1 MAWTPGILLDYAMA
15 MRALQ
20 DPPASGLLALARLP
34 LRAWRRPLIAVTL
47 AAVIAAAAMFGV
59 TYGLS
64 APLIALDLA
73 ARGFGEVAI
82 GLNAAMHAV
91 GVLLVVPVLPRLAAR
106 FGQRTVIVAALLASA
121 GLLAV
126 FPLVALTLLWFPLR
140 AALGAA
146 SELLFTLTE
155 TWANELSPEAARGR
169 VMATYTAALS
179 LGFAAGPAILAAVGS
194 GDRAYL
200 AGAALALAAIL
211 PLLWP
216 TPPRA
221 RAGRGAADDAAALS
235 AAGAAGDRGDLAQ
248 CRGRDVG
255 PVLHHALRHQ
265 DGLERDRRHA
275 PDHDADGGRHRPA
288 AADRLACRPAP

>member
-34 LRAWRRPLIAVTL
+34 LRAWRRPLIALTL
-47 AAVIAAAAMFGV
+47 AAVIAAAAIFGV

-73 ARGFGEVAI
+73 ARGFGEVTI

-91 GVLLVVPVLPRLAAR
+91 GVLLVAPVLPRLAAR
-106 FGQRTVIVAALLASA
+106 FGQRTAHRGGAAGERRPARL
-121 GLLAV
+121 

-140 AALGAA
+140 AGLGAA

-155 TWANELSPEAARGR
+155 TWSNELSPEVGARARHGHLHGGP
-169 VMATYTAALS
+169 V
-179 LGFAAGPAILAAVGS
+179 AGICRGAGAPCRLGS
-194 GDRAYL
+194 GDRAYF

-216 TPPRA
+216 KLRVPEREEAPPVTPLRYLRLAPVA
-221 RAGRGAADDAAALS
+221 H
-235 AAGAAGDRGDLAQ
+235 RGDPAQ
-248 CRGRDVG
+248 CRGRDGG

-275 PDHDADGGRHRPA
+275 PDHDADGGCHRPA